1 MKGVILAGGTGS
13 RLRDLTKVVNKHL
26 LPVYDQ
32 PMIYYS
38 IDVLRSAGI
47 KSILIVTDK
56 RKAGDFLRL
65 LGSGEDFGVRFTYAL
80 QDKAAGIADALY
92 KARDFVGDEEITVIL
107 GDNIVL
113 GDVSWLK
120 KPLNKGA
127 RIFLKEVRDPSRY
140 GIALLDANGH
150 ISDIVEKPKN
160 AISNR
165 AIIGVYQYKSMVFQL
180 INALKPSDR
189 GELEIT
195 DLNKQFLLKEE
206 LEYHII
212 RNRWIDAG
220 IQESLLKAQL
230 MVREYRRA
238 KSVADNDR

>member
-1 MKGVILAGGTGS
+1 MKGIILAGGTGS
-13 RLRDLTKVVNKHL
+13 RLRELTKVVNKHL

-38 IDVLRSAGI
+38 IDALRSAGI
-47 KSILIVTDK
+47 QSMLIVTDK

-80 QDKAAGIADALY
+80 QDKAAGIADALS
-92 KARDFVGDEEITVIL
+92 KARDFVGDDDITVIL

-113 GDVSWLK
+113 GDISWLK

-127 RIFLKEVRDPSRY
+127 RIFLKEVKDPSRY
-140 GIALLDANGH
+140 GIALCDENGH
-150 ISDIVEKPKN
+150 IYDIVEKPKN
-160 AISNR
+160 TTSNK
-165 AIIGVYQYKSMVFQL
+165 AVIGIYQYKSRVFHL
-180 INALKPSDR
+180 IDALKPSDR

-195 DLNKQFLLKEE
+195 DVNRQFLLNGD
-206 LEYHII
+206 LEYYII

-220 IQESLLKAQL
+220 TQESLLKAQL
-230 MVREYRRA
+230 MVRDYRRA
-238 KSVADNDR
+238 ESKPENGR